1 MLNTLQFSLPEILS
15 LIGLS
20 QCVYILVYMAF
31 RSGSLKRAL
40 IPAFYFLFLGLGFFA
55 DFGHSFIGQTS
66 PYYAVAQ
73 WFFWFIGPPLSVL
86 LMVQIARIEKLPNA
100 GLFGVLLLTP
110 LAYLFSVAM
119 ASRDSECVI
128 PAGCP
133 IFMDWLLICGLVS
146 GSISMLAI
154 WLQRGVLEDLNRE
167 KRGKERYWLILT
179 LVFANLFFLCL
190 MFMGLEYGFTDQKVV
205 LARTLSGLAFV
216 YLANTSL
223 FRIYPQ
229 AMQLI
234 NTNTKDELSA
244 DEKTIAYRIEQLV
257 DMDKIYHEA
266 SYGRADLAREL
277 EIPETVASKIIN
289 VHFRKSFPQLLN
301 ERRVADAKQLL
312 AETDA
317 SMKVVAEEVG
327 FNSLATFNRVFKD
340 MEGVAP
346 SAYRKAA
353 KSP

>member
-15 LIGLS
+15 LIGLT
-20 QCVYILVYMAF
+20 QCVYILVYIAF
-31 RSGSLKRAL
+31 RAGNIKRTL
-40 IPAFYFLFLGLGFFA
+40 IPAFYFLFLGLAFFS
-55 DFGHSFIGQTS
+55 DFGHSFIGDTS
-66 PYYAVAQ
+66 PYYSVAQ

-86 LMVQIARIEKLPNA
+86 LIAQIARIDKLPSV
-100 GLFGVLLLTP
+100 GQFWVLFLVP
-110 LAYLFSVAM
+110 LAYAFGVGM
-119 ASRDSECVI
+119 ALRDSECI
-128 PAGCP
+128 FPDNCP
-133 IFMDWLLICGLVS
+133 MIMDWLLIGGLVA
-146 GSISMLAI
+146 GAISILAI
-154 WLQRGVLEDLNRE
+154 WLQRDILNDLNRE
-167 KRGKERYWLILT
+167 KKGKERYWLVLT
-179 LVFANLFFLCL
+179 LVFANLFFLAL
-190 MFMGLEYGFTDQKVV
+190 MLMGVEAGFTDQSVV

-229 AMQLI
+229 ALDLI
-234 NTNTKDELSA
+234 EKREKDILSA
-244 DEKTIAYRIEQLV
+244 DEMAVARKIERLI

-312 AETDA
+312 AETEA

-346 SAYRKAA
+346 SAYRKDA
-353 KSP
+353 KAQ

>member
-31 RSGSLKRAL
+31 RSGNLKRAL

-66 PYYAVAQ
+66 PYYVVVQ
-73 WFFWFIGPPLSVL
+73 WFVWFIGPPLSVL
-86 LMVQIARIEKLPNA
+86 LMVQIARIEKLPHA

-110 LAYLFSVAM
+110 LAYLFAVTMSM
-119 ASRDSECVI
+119 RDSECI
-128 PAGCP
+128 LPDACP
-133 IFMDWLLICGLVS
+133 ILIDWLLVGGLVA
-146 GSISMLAI
+146 GSISMLTI
-154 WLQRGVLEDLNRE
+154 WFQRGVLEDLNRE
-167 KRGKERYWLILT
+167 KRGKERYWLVLT

-190 MFMGLEYGFTDQKVV
+190 MLMGLEYGFTDQRVV

-234 NTNTKDELSA
+234 GSSAKDELSVE
-244 DEKTIAYRIEQLV
+244 EKQIALKIEKLV
-257 DMDKIYHEA
+257 NMDKIYHEA

-277 EIPETVASKIIN
+277 QIPETVASKIIN
-289 VHFRKSFPQLLN
+289 IHFQKSFPQLLN

-317 SMKVVAEEVG
+317 SMKIVAEEVG

-346 SAYRKAA
+346 SAYRKTA
-353 KSP
+353 KPA